1 MPELPEVETIKESMR
16 KSLADATIS
25 SAKVYN
31 RSLRQPVPD
40 NFEKIVCKAK
50 ICRIYRIAKYALWE
64 LDNGYSIVW
73 HFGMSGK
80 VRITDT
86 MPGVLEKH
94 DHIVITTS
102 KGILIYNDPRRFGL
116 VTAVRTSQLKENPL
130 FKNLG
135 VDPFDDMLTP
145 MYLESKLSGRHTPIK
160 IALLDQSIIC
170 GIGNIYASEALFS
183 AKISPLRASNSLT
196 PKEQKTLIESV
207 RLILRK
213 AIAAGGS
220 TLHDYKK
227 PDGDIGYFQL
237 QHAVYGKEG
246 QQCLNGCRNKKCTGI
261 KKIIQGGRSTFYCPH
276 WQK

>member
-16 KSLADATIS
+16 KSLDGATIN

-31 RSLRQPVPD
+31 RSLRLPVPD
-40 NFEKIVCKAK
+40 NFEKTICKAK

-64 LDNGYSIVW
+64 LDNNYSVIW

-80 VRITDT
+80 VKITDK
-86 MPGVLEKH
+86 MPKVLEKH
-94 DHIVITTS
+94 DHVVINTS
-102 KGILIYNDPRRFGL
+102 QGNLIYNDPRRFGV
-116 VTAVRTSQLKENPL
+116 VTIAKTSQLKTNPL

-135 VDPFDDMLTP
+135 VDPFDDELTAG
-145 MYLESKLSGRHTPIK
+145 YLESKLKNRNTPIK
-160 IALLDQSIIC
+160 IALLDQSVIS
-170 GIGNIYASEALFS
+170 GIGNIYASEALYE
-183 AKISPLRASNSLT
+183 ARISPLRGSRSLT
-196 PKEQKTLIESV
+196 TKERANLIEAV

-237 QHAVYGKEG
+237 QHAVYGKDG
-246 QQCLNGCRNKKCTGI
+246 QACPNGCKNKKCGGI
-261 KKIIQGGRSTFYCPH
+261 RKIIQGGRSTYYCPH
-276 WQK
+276 LQK